1 MRSKLDKLEYLELYR
16 MLDEVSPIVGDCGQL
31 CGAACCSC
39 AQDVLEDPE
48 EAMGIYLLPGEDK
61 VYTREEEWLGWGT
74 CRAKDYD
81 FPKSWHGKVYF
92 LTCKANCFCDRK
104 LRPMQCRT
112 FPLQPHIDKDGKLC
126 MIYDTNELP
135 YECPLIAKR
144 DEYPLNE
151 DFIKATHKAWKYLMR
166 EPKIADL
173 IKMDSDY
180 RIEDEEEIIIVY
192 KEQ

>member
-1 MRSKLDKLEYLELYR
+1 MRSKLTKYEYEDIYR
-16 MLDEVSPIVGDCGQL
+16 MLDEVSPLDIDCGQL
-31 CGAACCSC
+31 CNAACCSC
-39 AQDVLEDPE
+39 AQDILEDPE

-61 VYTREEEWLGWGT
+61 LFTKDEEWLGWDT

-81 FPKSWHGKVYF
+81 FPSSWHGKVYF

-112 FPLQPHIDKDGKLC
+112 FPLQPHIDEDGSLC

-135 YECPLIAKR
+135 YECPLITER
-144 DEYPLNE
+144 DKYPLNE
-151 DFIKATHKAWKYLMR
+151 SFIKTTLKAWKYLMR
-166 EPKIADL
+166 EPKIYDL
-173 IKMDSDY
+173 VKLDSEY
-180 RIEDEEEIIIVY
+180 RVEDEEEIIIVY